1 MTRTFFRQVC
11 PAMIAFAFSGLYTI
25 VDGFFIGRNLGDVGL
40 AAINL
45 AFPLA
50 AIVQAVGTGLG
61 MGGAVKLSYHRGRG
75 EPERQRLYLGNT
87 ITALLG
93 CSALAMVVLWLVS
106 RPLLMLFGAQG
117 AVLDAGVTYL
127 RVILLGTV
135 FQLCAT
141 GFAPLLRNYD
151 ASVLAMG
158 AMVAGFVTN
167 IVLDWLF
174 VSVYQWGMA
183 GAAGA
188 TIIGQAVTV
197 IPCVWFLFRRVH
209 GLKLSDFRLHG
220 DTVRSIFQIGLSP
233 FGLTVS
239 PFIVIILINKSAAV
253 YGGDVAVAAYAVIS
267 YIVAIVQLLLQGI
280 GDGTQPLMSVYFG
293 RQDRD
298 AILFT
303 RKLAFSFAAA
313 TAVLCAGALMLLQPL
328 IAGFFGASAQ
338 AAPLIAQSLPI
349 FIASFLF
356 TAFCRTATSYFYAT
370 QKNSFAYLMV
380 YGEPILLAVLL
391 AFVFPRLLGLT
402 GVWLS
407 IPCTQCL
414 LSTLGILLLLLERRQ
429 EKTVSA

>member
-1 MTRTFFRQVC
+1 MTKSFFRQVC

-61 MGGAVKLSYHRGRG
+61 MGGAVKLSYHHGRG
-75 EPERQRLYLGNT
+75 EAEQQRLYLGNT
-87 ITALLG
+87 ISALLG
-93 CSALAMVVLWLVS
+93 CSMLAMGVLLLVS
-106 RPLLMLFGAQG
+106 RPLLILFGARG
-117 AVLDAGVTYL
+117 AVLQAGLTYL
-127 RVILLGTV
+127 HVIVIGTI

-141 GFAPLLRNYD
+141 GFAPLLRNYG
-151 ASVLAMG
+151 ASVLAMA

-167 IVLDWLF
+167 ILLDWLF

-188 TIIGQAVTV
+188 TVIGQAVTI
-197 IPCVWFLFRRVH
+197 IPCVWFLFRRVQR
-209 GLKLSDFRLHG
+209 LKRSDFRLRRPV
-220 DTVRSIFQIGLSP
+220 VRAIFQIGLSP

-239 PFIVIILINKSAAV
+239 PFIVIILINKSAAF
-253 YGGDVAVAAYAVIS
+253 YGGDVAVAAYAVLS

-280 GDGTQPLMSVYFG
+280 GDGTQPLMSLYFG
-293 RQDRD
+293 RQDRE
-298 AILFT
+298 AIVFT
-303 RKLAFSFAAA
+303 RKLTFSFAAG
-313 TAVLCAGALMLLQPL
+313 TAVVSALALLLLQPW
-328 IAGFFGASAQ
+328 IASFFGASEQ
-338 AAPLIAQSLPI
+338 AAPLIAQSLPA
-349 FIASFLF
+349 FVASFLF

-370 QKNSFAYLMV
+370 QKNRFAYLMV

-391 AFVFPRLLGLT
+391 AFIFPPLLGLP
-402 GVWLS
+402 GVWLAV
-407 IPCTQCL
+407 PCTQCL
-414 LSTLGILLLLLERRQ
+414 LSAMGMILLLVERRQ